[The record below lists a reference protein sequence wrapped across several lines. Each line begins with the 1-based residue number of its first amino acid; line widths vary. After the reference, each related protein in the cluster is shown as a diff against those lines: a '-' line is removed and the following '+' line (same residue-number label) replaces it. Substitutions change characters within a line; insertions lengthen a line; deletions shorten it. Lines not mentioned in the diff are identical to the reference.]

1 MYKRQVDDDALDAL
15 DVLEGVDEGMY
26 ARVRLQRVLDASPG
40 EPEPEPADVDAFG
53 YVAGAES
60 IARGV
65 GDESC
70 EPIPAYDLET
80 HEAAYVPKARRAAG
94 SLGTKGARR

>member
-1 MYKRQVDDDALDAL
+1 M
-15 DVLEGVDEGMY
+15 
-26 ARVRLQRVLDASPG
+26 RLNKML
-40 EPEPEPADVDAFG
+40 VDAFG

-80 HEAAYVPKARRAAG
+80 HEAAYVPKALRAAG